1 MSPKWLMYCEPPC
14 CNTSMQFTTLIPA
27 YKPKYMIELLSAIRH
42 QTVKPRKVIISD
54 DSPDQSFL
62 RALTSEPLK
71 GLTLDLNIQVI
82 QGPRTGAWNN
92 HVYLLKIYSSDADT
106 QTELFHIL
114 LDDDFIYP
122 NFYERHLYA
131 HGLDNVTC
139 VISKRWTALESG
151 QPLRDNLPVPSIISG
166 HAQRILTLDAG
177 LLFSQTAA
185 TSQNWLGEFSNATF
199 TCDLAYEVADSN
211 LAGVSY
217 YGLQDLGAFLKS
229 SLKGPL
235 AYINEYLG
243 YFRTNEEQHSANPM
257 GRPLKLAFLAYAGLA
272 ISSRKLGYITN
283 EQSHAAL
290 NRVSDFVLQHYSNEK
305 DMAEI
310 NSNLSSVAK
319 YGFKEEEGFLD
330 AWHKYV
336 VG

>member
-1 MSPKWLMYCEPPC
+1 
-14 CNTSMQFTTLIPA
+14 MQFTTLIPA

-42 QTVKPRKVIISD
+42 QTVKPAKVIISD
-54 DSPDQSFL
+54 DSPDQAFL
-62 RALTSEPLK
+62 TALTSEPLK
-71 GLTLDLNIQVI
+71 GLTEDLNIQVF
-82 QGPRTGAWNN
+82 QGPRVGAWKNF
-92 HVYLLKIYSSDADT
+92 VYLLNLYGSDADT

-131 HGLDNVTC
+131 HGLENVPC
-139 VISKRWTALESG
+139 VISRRWTAFESG
-151 QPLRDNLPVPSIISG
+151 QPVRDNLPVPSIISG

-199 TCDLAYEVADSN
+199 TCALASDVADSS

-217 YGLQDLGAFLKS
+217 SGLEDLGAFLKS
-229 SLKGPL
+229 SLKGPV

-243 YFRTNEEQHSANPM
+243 YFRINEEQHSANPM

-272 ISSRKLGYITN
+272 ISSRRLGCISN
-283 EQSHAAL
+283 EQSHAAI
-290 NRVSDFVLQHYSNEK
+290 NRVSDFILQQYSSEQ
-305 DMAEI
+305 DMIEI
-310 NSNLSSVAK
+310 NANLSSVAK
-319 YGFKEEEGFLD
+319 YGFKEEEGFLE
-330 AWHKYV
+330 AWHKFV
-336 VG
+336 AG

>member
-1 MSPKWLMYCEPPC
+1 
-14 CNTSMQFTTLIPA
+14 MQFTTLIPA

-42 QTVKPRKVIISD
+42 QTVKPGKVIISD
-54 DSPDQSFL
+54 DSPDQAFL
-62 RALTSEPLK
+62 RALSSEPLK
-71 GLTLDLNIQVI
+71 GLTGDLNIQVF
-82 QGPRTGAWNN
+82 QGPRVGAWKNF
-92 HVYLLKIYSSDADT
+92 VYLLKLYGSDADT

-131 HGLDNVTC
+131 HGLDNIPC
-139 VISKRWTALESG
+139 VISRRWTALESG

-166 HAQRILTLDAG
+166 HVQRIVTLDAG

-199 TCDLAYEVADSN
+199 TCALASEVAESS

-217 YGLQDLGAFLKS
+217 SGLEDLGAFLKS
-229 SLKGPL
+229 SLKGPV

-257 GRPLKLAFLAYAGLA
+257 GTPLKLAFLAYAGLA

-290 NRVSDFVLQHYSNEK
+290 NRVSDFVLQHYSNEQ
-305 DMAEI
+305 DMTEI
-310 NSNLSSVAK
+310 NANLSSVAK
-319 YGFKEEEGFLD
+319 YGFKEEEGFLK
-330 AWHKYV
+330 AWNKFV

>member
-1 MSPKWLMYCEPPC
+1 
-14 CNTSMQFTTLIPA
+14 MQFTTLIPA

-42 QTVKPRKVIISD
+42 QTVKPAKVIISD
-54 DSPDQSFL
+54 DSPDQAFL
-62 RALTSEPLK
+62 TALTSEPLK
-71 GLTLDLNIQVI
+71 GLTEDLNIQVF
-82 QGPRTGAWNN
+82 QGPRVGAWKNF
-92 HVYLLKIYSSDADT
+92 VYLLNLYGSDADT

-131 HGLDNVTC
+131 HCLENVPC
-139 VISKRWTALESG
+139 VISRRWTAVESG
-151 QPLRDNLPVPSIISG
+151 QPVRDNLPVPPIISG
-166 HAQRILTLDAG
+166 HAQRIVTLDAG

-199 TCDLAYEVADSN
+199 TCALASDVADSS

-217 YGLQDLGAFLKS
+217 SGLEDLGAFLKS
-229 SLKGPL
+229 SLKGQV

-243 YFRTNEEQHSANPM
+243 YFRINEEQHSANPM

-272 ISSRKLGYITN
+272 ISSRKLGFITN

-290 NRVSDFVLQHYSNEK
+290 NRVSDFVLQHYSNEQ
-305 DMAEI
+305 DMTEI
-310 NSNLSSVAK
+310 NANLSSFAK
-319 YGFKEEEGFLD
+319 YGFKEEESFLE
-330 AWHKYV
+330 AWHKFV